1 MGLSSLIAHLAYPVT
16 SARSEVADRAMS
28 FLERHRADL
37 AQRGDRWV
45 AAMRAE
51 MVECAYI
58 DAAALGTRVCVWG
71 SEDDESVCG
80 GGQVDRNVGFSP
92 DEWDSSIMRGSSR

>member
-1 MGLSSLIAHLAYPVT
+1 VQWAYLHSFAHLAYPLT

-58 DAAALGTRVCVWG
+58 DAAALGTRVCACG
-71 SEDDESVCG
+71 SLEDDESVCVWG
-80 GGQVDRNVGFSP
+80 GSDQSQFWGFP
-92 DEWDSSIMRGSSR
+92 R